1 MRSRR
6 GSHGK
11 CRSKSRRRVSDAWR
25 APAFREV
32 VPGTV
37 IDVRPRP
44 VLSARTR
51 PALHPLCELFRVLR
65 VCAGHPALEGERMCC
80 VARKLCAVI
89 DSAPASGDLIYYLC
103 PSAPCSAR
111 NRSAASRSACSRA
124 LPASEASRFAAS
136 CADFSS
142 SAAASSASL
151 LRFVSSFARR

>member
-1 MRSRR
+1 MEGPGVPR
-6 GSHGK
+6 GTWYGHR
-11 CRSKSRRRVSDAWR
+11 C
-25 APAFREV
+25 APAPRAIGKDETRSAS
-32 VPGTV
+32 TV
-37 IDVRPRP
+37 
-44 VLSARTR
+44 
-51 PALHPLCELFRVLR
+51 CELFRVLR
-65 VCAGHPALEGERMCC
+65 VCAGHPALEGERTCC

-111 NRSAASRSACSRA
+111 NRSAASLSACSRA